1 MHVDPAMTRAS
12 RVADDP
18 RAVSR
23 RARVRFEREYTMR
36 SYLAFPPMVLAL
48 ALASF
53 VVAGIEVTAA
63 QSKEIQEAMSSTSD
77 VRPLD
82 LTAAQRRAIYQ
93 EVRKDKSK
101 VAPSRFATNVG
112 AQVPP
117 MIELYPLPDDILAD
131 NPVTKFYQFTRVDD
145 EVVLVDPTGMLVV
158 AVIGPNPTE

>member
-1 MHVDPAMTRAS
+1 
-12 RVADDP
+12 
-18 RAVSR
+18 
-23 RARVRFEREYTMR
+23 MR

-48 ALASF
+48 ALAF
-53 VVAGIEVTAA
+53 VGAGIEVAAA

-93 EVRKDKSK
+93 KVRKDKSK

-112 AQVPP
+112 AQLPP
-117 MIELYPLPDDILAD
+117 MIELYLLPDDILAD
-131 NPVTKFYQFTRVDD
+131 NPVTKFYRFTRVDD
-145 EVVLVDPTGMLVV
+145 EVVLVDHTRMLVV